1 MRPFLPL
8 LLPTCLVLS
17 PLILSPL
24 FLSRAAAA
32 EAGTDAVVLATPAKQ
47 ALLVVYPSFRVLFAK
62 KARQKMRPSSMTKLM
77 TALLVFEA
85 LRSGRL
91 SGEAQ
96 IAASKHAAG
105 QRGSRAGLKRGAR
118 YRVRDLMRAMVVHSA
133 NDATVALAERL
144 AGSEKAFAA
153 AMTRRARALGLHDT
167 AFRNATGF
175 TAPGHLTSAR
185 DIARLAG
192 LILARFPK
200 RYPLFAL
207 RAVPFAGRSL
217 RNRNPVLGRVRG
229 ADGLKTGYTRAG
241 GYGLVASAKRGGRR
255 LILVVNG
262 LKSEAER
269 QREAIRLLRWGFGRP
284 AGPGLRS
291 GAVPE

>member
-1 MRPFLPL
+1 MRPL
-8 LLPTCLVLS
+8 LLFLMPIGLALPT
-17 PLILSPL
+17 
-24 FLSRAAAA
+24 AAAA
-32 EAGTDAVVLATPAKQ
+32 GEANAAAGRASATPAKQ
-47 ALLVVYPSFRVLFAK
+47 ALLVDFPSYRVLFAK
-62 KARQKMRPSSMTKLM
+62 NAGDRMRPSSMTKLM

-85 LRSGRL
+85 LRAGRL

-96 IAASKHAAG
+96 VAASRHAAG
-105 QRGSRAGLKRGAR
+105 QRGSRVGLKRGGR
-118 YRVRDLMRAMVVHSA
+118 YRVRDLVRAMIVHSA

-144 AGSEKAFAA
+144 AGSETAFAA
-153 AMTRRARALGLHDT
+153 AMTRRARQLGLRDT

-192 LILARFPK
+192 EIVARFPA

-207 RAVPFAGRSL
+207 RSVQFGGRTW
-217 RNRNPVLGRVRG
+217 RNRNPVLGRVAG
-229 ADGLKTGYTRAG
+229 ADGLKTGQTRAG

-262 LKSEAER
+262 LTSAAAR
-269 QREAIRLLRWGFGRP
+269 QREAVRLLRWGFRQTAGSRP
-284 AGPGLRS
+284 TDRQ
-291 GAVPE
+291 